1 MPSDLE
7 IAQSAKLLPVAE
19 VAEKLGL
26 REDELDLYG
35 RDKAKVRLSVLERL
49 SDQPDG
55 RYRRAES
62 DGLPHLAGS
71 GCE

>member
-55 RYRRAES
+55 RS
-62 DGLPHLAGS
+62 Q
-71 GCE
+71 